1 MDKHSDLA
9 SAFFLFVFLMPM
21 AVLSPGANSSDDKTR
36 STTSQTGNVENGRRN
51 FNKYGCYE
59 CHGLEGQGSIVTGPR
74 LGPDPIPL
82 ESFTFYVRK
91 PAGQMPPYTDKVLS
105 DHELAEIY
113 AFLQSVERPHATKTT
128 PPAK

>member
-21 AVLSPGANSSDDKTR
+21 SVLSPSANSSYDKTR
-36 STTSQTGNVENGRRN
+36 STASQTRNVENGRRN

-105 DHELAEIY
+105 DNELAEIY
-113 AFLQSVERPHATKTT
+113 AFLQSVERPRATNTT
-128 PPAK
+128 PLPK